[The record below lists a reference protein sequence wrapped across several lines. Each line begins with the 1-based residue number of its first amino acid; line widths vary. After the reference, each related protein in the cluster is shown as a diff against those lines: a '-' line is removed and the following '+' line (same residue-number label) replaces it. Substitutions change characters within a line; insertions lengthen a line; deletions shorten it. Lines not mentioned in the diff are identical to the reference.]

1 LSIDLSVRVTI
12 EWALAISRR
21 VIQCTA
27 RRHELR
33 PTTLRYGKGEATL
46 PDRILK
52 NATFIGPKPAPPAAD
67 ADRLLRGRLA
77 EPVGAPPLRSLLK
90 AADSVAVPIS
100 DITRYSATELFLSP
114 LLAETD
120 AAGVPR
126 SRVTL
131 FVARGTHRAQTE
143 DEIAAIVGP
152 ELSSGIRVVQSDPDG
167 DMATLGVT
175 SRGTKVQVFKP
186 VMEHDRIVL
195 TGTISF
201 HYFAGFGGGRKALVP
216 GCAHRDTAAAT
227 HFRVFPPDGPGK
239 HPMARAG
246 QLDGNPVHEDI
257 EEAVAMA
264 TPTFLLNTLLTPAK
278 KLFDAVA
285 GDWRLAHREACERYA
300 AVFRVS
306 LPHRYPLVIASAGG
320 WPKDINVIQSHKALD
335 NAFRAVTPGGVL
347 ILLAECADGFGSP
360 NFFHWFRFEDPDQLE
375 VALRADYQIYGQTAH
390 ATLAKA
396 HGCRVIL
403 VSSIRGEEVERMGMT
418 AAASLADALEKAA
431 AALGGLPPA
440 LVMPDAGYLLPD
452 AG

>member
-1 LSIDLSVRVTI
+1 M
-12 EWALAISRR
+12 RR
-21 VIQCTA
+21 
-27 RRHELR
+27 
-33 PTTLRYGKGEATL
+33 TTLRYGKREIAL
-46 PDRILK
+46 PERLLRD
-52 NATFIGPKPAPPAAD
+52 ATFIGPKPAVPAPD
-67 ADRLLRGRLA
+67 PDRLLRDRIA
-77 EPVGAPPLRSLLK
+77 SPVGSPPLRGLLK
-90 AADSVAVPIS
+90 STDSVAVPIS
-100 DITRYSATELFLSP
+100 DITRYSATEIFLAP

-126 SRVTL
+126 GRVTL
-131 FVARGTHRAQTE
+131 FVARGTHRAQT
-143 DEIAAIVGP
+143 DAEIAAIVGP

-167 DMATLGVT
+167 EMATLGVT
-175 SRGTKVQVFKP
+175 SGGTQVRVFKP

-227 HFRVFPPDGPGK
+227 HFRVFLPDRPGK

-257 EEAVAMA
+257 DEAVAMA
-264 TPTFLLNTLLTPAK
+264 SPAFLLNTLLTPDK

-285 GDWRLAHREACERYA
+285 GDWRAAHREACARYA
-300 AVFRVS
+300 AIFRAG
-306 LPHRYPLVIASAGG
+306 LPHRFPLVIASAGG

-347 ILLAECADGFGSP
+347 VLLAECADGFGSP

-390 ATLAKA
+390 ATLTKA

-418 AAASLADALEKAA
+418 PAASLEEALKKAES
-431 AALGGLPPA
+431 ALGGLPPP
-440 LVMPDAGYLLPD
+440 LVMPDAGYVLPEP